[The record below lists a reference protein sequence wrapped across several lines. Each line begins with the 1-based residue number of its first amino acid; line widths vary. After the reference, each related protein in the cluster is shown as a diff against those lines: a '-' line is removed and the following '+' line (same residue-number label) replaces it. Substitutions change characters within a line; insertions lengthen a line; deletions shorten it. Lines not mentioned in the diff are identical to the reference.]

1 MLQRLDAG
9 DVATNDANPAR
20 LFELVGRGLETQ
32 VERLALQIAQLL
44 VELVVGLRLE
54 IVDPGH
60 RHAPRC
66 EVSPS
71 RATTLVLIGSFIAA
85 RSNASAAS
93 GPGTPSSSNRMRPGL
108 TRADRKGTEGV
119 SPGRPRGGRD

>member
-71 RATTLVLIGSFIAA
+71 RSEEHTSELQSLMRSSYAVLCLKNKKKKIK
-85 RSNASAAS
+85 
-93 GPGTPSSSNRMRPGL
+93 P
-108 TRADRKGTEGV
+108 
-119 SPGRPRGGRD
+119 